1 MLQQFTP
8 MTGICDRI
16 KSEEKSAPADNVDAL
31 RASLSKLDIRGEHHR
46 FLVNR
51 MGSSGS
57 TWLVKLLNSHPD
69 VFCYHEGVLAQ
80 IYPQKS
86 YTSEH
91 VVNFI
96 RWLAWDDM
104 HGAYKASGDVGSSW
118 LGHIHAVP
126 RNLFTTGILLRHP
139 ARMLNTRLK
148 VFEKEKS
155 FTKIDPSR
163 LRKIEERWGIKAC
176 NEMDQIFVQD
186 LFHIVTQIRA
196 VDTVDVVIYL
206 ERMNDVEY
214 CCNILQQLTGI
225 HHEPSVVDLFIHNPV
240 NRRTNTPS
248 VQAVLQQFS
257 SDQRAWYE
265 MILKDELPRCG
276 YALDNDELL
285 KAAGRPA
292 SVGEALRSEPPIEF
306 GGYELQ
312 MLKQALVERDCEI
325 GRLRGEVKEL
335 QGIWAAVQNSAGWR
349 LLESLRHVRR
359 RVLPT
364 GTRRATWYQS
374 MISAFRQPTSTAEQF
389 IGDTQIS
396 KKLWAVAIGVLIV
409 GFLAWFIPVLIS
421 MANGAPE
428 LKAIPD

>member
-1 MLQQFTP
+1 
-8 MTGICDRI
+8 MTSFWDRI
-16 KSEEKSAPADNVDAL
+16 KSKEKTAPVDNVGAL

-80 IYPQKS
+80 IYPLKS

-104 HGAYKASGDVGSSW
+104 HGAYKAIGDVGSSW
-118 LGHIHAVP
+118 LGHIQEVP
-126 RNLFTTGILLRHP
+126 RNLFTSGMLLRHP

-148 VFEKEKS
+148 VFEKDKS
-155 FTKIDPSR
+155 FTEIDPST
-163 LRKIEERWGIKAC
+163 LRQAEERWGIRARD
-176 NEMDQIFVQD
+176 EMDQVFLQD
-186 LFHIVTQIRA
+186 LFHIVAQIRA
-196 VDTVDVVIYL
+196 IDTVDVVIHL

-257 SDQRAWYE
+257 SDQRAWYKV
-265 MILKDELPRCG
+265 MLDDLPRCG
-276 YALDNDELL
+276 YALDSDELL
-285 KAAGRPA
+285 EPA
-292 SVGEALRSEPPIEF
+292 SRPPATDGVPRSALRKEF
-306 GGYELQ
+306 RGYELQ
-312 MLKQALVERDCEI
+312 MLKQVVVERDCEI
-325 GRLRGEVKEL
+325 GRLRAEVKELHAEVKDLRAEGKEL
-335 QGIWAAVQNSAGWR
+335 QGIWTAVQNSAGWR
-349 LLESLRHVRR
+349 LLESLRRVRR

-364 GTRRATWYQS
+364 GTRRATWYHS
-374 MISAFRQPTSTAEQF
+374 MISAFRRPTGTTA
-389 IGDTQIS
+389 IT
-396 KKLWAVAIGVLIV
+396 IGVLTV

-421 MANGAPE
+421 MANGTPE

>member
-1 MLQQFTP
+1 M
-8 MTGICDRI
+8 I
-16 KSEEKSAPADNVDAL
+16 KSEEETAPTDNVDAL
-31 RASLSKLDIRGEHHR
+31 RAGLSKLDIRGEHHR

-96 RWLAWDDM
+96 RSLAWDDM
-104 HGAYKASGDVGSSW
+104 HGAYKAIGDVGSSW

-148 VFEKEKS
+148 VFEKDKS
-155 FTKIDPSR
+155 FTKIDPST
-163 LRKIEERWGIKAC
+163 LRQTEERWGIKAC

-186 LFHIVTQIRA
+186 LFHIVMQIRA
-196 VDTVDVVIYL
+196 VDTVDVVIQL

-240 NRRTNTPS
+240 NRRTNTVS
-248 VQAVLQQFS
+248 LQAVLQEFS
-257 SDQRAWYE
+257 SEQRAWYNA
-265 MILKDELPRCG
+265 MLKEDLPRCG
-276 YALDNDELL
+276 YALDSDELL
-285 KAAGRPA
+285 ETPTRPPSA
-292 SVGEALRSEPPIEF
+292 DGVPRSALPKEF
-306 GGYELQ
+306 RGYELQ
-312 MLKQALVERDCEI
+312 MLKQAVLERDCEI
-325 GRLRGEVKEL
+325 GRLRGEINDLRAVVKEL
-335 QGIWAAVQNSAGWR
+335 QGVLAGVQNSVGWR
-349 LLESLRHVRR
+349 LLEILRRVRK

-364 GTRRATWYQS
+364 GRVPIAQS
-374 MISAFRQPTSTAEQF
+374 VEGPRSRT
-389 IGDTQIS
+389 
-396 KKLWAVAIGVLIV
+396 KL
-409 GFLAWFIPVLIS
+409 
-421 MANGAPE
+421 
-428 LKAIPD
+428 

>member
-1 MLQQFTP
+1 
-8 MTGICDRI
+8 MTRI
-16 KSEEKSAPADNVDAL
+16 WDSIKPKRNTAFADNVGAL
-31 RASLSKLDIRGEHHR
+31 RACFSELDIHGEHRR

-80 IYPQKS
+80 IYPHQS
-86 YTSEH
+86 YASEH

-96 RWLAWDDM
+96 RWLAADDM
-104 HGAYKASGDVGSSW
+104 KGAYKAVGDVGSSW
-118 LGHIHAVP
+118 LGHIQAVP
-126 RNLFTTGILLRHP
+126 TNLFTTGILLRHP

-148 VFEKEKS
+148 VFEMNRS
-155 FTKIDPSR
+155 FTKIDPST
-163 LRKIEERWGIKAC
+163 LRKIEERWGIKAGD
-176 NEMDQIFVQD
+176 EMDQIFLQD
-186 LFHIVTQIRA
+186 LFHIVNQIGA
-196 VDTVDVVIYL
+196 VDKVDVIIHL
-206 ERMNDVEY
+206 ERMNDVKY

-225 HHEPSVVDLFIHNPV
+225 DYEPSMVDLFSHNPV
-240 NRRTNTPS
+240 NRRTAS
-248 VQAVLQQFS
+248 DSLQAVLQQFS
-257 SDQRAWYE
+257 SDQRTWYK

-285 KAAGRPA
+285 KAAGRTP
-292 SVGEALRSEPPIEF
+292 SVGGAQRREPRIAF
-306 GGYELQ
+306 GGDELRL
-312 MLKQALVERDCEI
+312 LKQAVVERDCEI
-325 GRLRGEVKEL
+325 GRLRGEVKAL
-335 QGIWAAVQNSAGWR
+335 QAIWVAVQNSVGWR

-359 RVLPT
+359 RVMPT

-374 MISAFRQPTSTAEQF
+374 MIGAFRQPTSTAEQF
-389 IGDTQIS
+389 RGDTQIS
-396 KKLWAVAIGVLIV
+396 KKLWPVAIGVLIV

>member
-1 MLQQFTP
+1 
-8 MTGICDRI
+8 MTRICDMI
-16 KSEEKSAPADNVDAL
+16 KSEEETAPTDNVDAL
-31 RASLSKLDIRGEHHR
+31 RAGLSKLDIRGEHHR

-96 RWLAWDDM
+96 RSLAWDDM
-104 HGAYKASGDVGSSW
+104 HGAYKAIGDVGSSW

-148 VFEKEKS
+148 VFEKDKS
-155 FTKIDPSR
+155 FTKIDPST
-163 LRKIEERWGIKAC
+163 LRQTEERWGIKAC

-186 LFHIVTQIRA
+186 LFHIVVQIRA
-196 VDTVDVVIYL
+196 VDTVDVVIQL

-240 NRRTNTPS
+240 NRRTNTVS
-248 VQAVLQQFS
+248 LQAVLQEFS
-257 SDQRAWYE
+257 SEQRAWYNA
-265 MILKDELPRCG
+265 MLKEDLPRCG
-276 YALDNDELL
+276 YALDSDELL
-285 KAAGRPA
+285 ETPTRPPSA
-292 SVGEALRSEPPIEF
+292 DGVPRSALPKEF
-306 GGYELQ
+306 RGYELQ
-312 MLKQALVERDCEI
+312 MLKQAVLERDCEI
-325 GRLRGEVKEL
+325 GRLRGEINDLRAVVKEL
-335 QGIWAAVQNSAGWR
+335 QGVLAGVQNSVGWR
-349 LLESLRHVRR
+349 LLEILRRVRK

-364 GTRRATWYQS
+364 GRVPIAQSVEGPRSRR
-374 MISAFRQPTSTAEQF
+374 
-389 IGDTQIS
+389 
-396 KKLWAVAIGVLIV
+396 KL
-409 GFLAWFIPVLIS
+409 
-421 MANGAPE
+421 
-428 LKAIPD
+428 

>member
-1 MLQQFTP
+1 

-80 IYPQKS
+80 IYPHKS

-96 RWLAWDDM
+96 RSLAWDDM
-104 HGAYKASGDVGSSW
+104 HGAYKAIGDVGSSW

-148 VFEKEKS
+148 VFEKDKS
-155 FTKIDPSR
+155 FTKIDPST
-163 LRKIEERWGIKAC
+163 LRQTEERWGIKAC

-186 LFHIVTQIRA
+186 LFHIVMQIRA
-196 VDTVDVVIYL
+196 VDTVDVVIQL

-240 NRRTNTPS
+240 NRRTNTVS
-248 VQAVLQQFS
+248 LQAVLQEFS
-257 SDQRAWYE
+257 SEQRAWYNA
-265 MILKDELPRCG
+265 MLKEDLPRCG
-276 YALDNDELL
+276 YALDSDELL
-285 KAAGRPA
+285 ETPTRPPSA
-292 SVGEALRSEPPIEF
+292 DGVPRSALPKEF
-306 GGYELQ
+306 RGYELQ
-312 MLKQALVERDCEI
+312 MLKQAVLERDFEI
-325 GRLRGEVKEL
+325 GRLRAEIKELRATVKEL
-335 QGIWAAVQNSAGWR
+335 QGVLAAVQNSVLWR
-349 LLESLRHVRR
+349 LLEILRRVRR

-364 GTRRATWYQS
+364 ERVPIAQRVEEPSSRT
-374 MISAFRQPTSTAEQF
+374 
-389 IGDTQIS
+389 
-396 KKLWAVAIGVLIV
+396 KL
-409 GFLAWFIPVLIS
+409 
-421 MANGAPE
+421 
-428 LKAIPD
+428 

>member
-8 MTGICDRI
+8 MTRI
-16 KSEEKSAPADNVDAL
+16 WDSIKPKRNTAFADNVGAL
-31 RASLSKLDIRGEHHR
+31 RACFSELDIHGEHRR

-80 IYPQKS
+80 IYPHKS

-96 RWLAWDDM
+96 RWLAADDM
-104 HGAYKASGDVGSSW
+104 KGAYKAVGDVGSSW
-118 LGHIHAVP
+118 LGHIQAAP
-126 RNLFTTGILLRHP
+126 TNLFTTGILLRHP

-148 VFEKEKS
+148 VFGTDKS
-155 FTKIDPSR
+155 FTKIDPST
-163 LRKIEERWGIKAC
+163 LHKIEELWGIKAR
-176 NEMDQIFVQD
+176 NEMDQIFLQD
-186 LFHIVTQIRA
+186 LFHIVMQIRA
-196 VDTVDVVIYL
+196 VDTVDVVIHL

-225 HHEPSVVDLFIHNPV
+225 HYEPSVVDLFIQNPV
-240 NRRTNTPS
+240 NRRTNTDS
-248 VQAVLQQFS
+248 LQAVLQQFS
-257 SDQRAWYE
+257 SDQRSWYK

-285 KAAGRPA
+285 KAAGRPPL
-292 SVGEALRSEPPIEF
+292 VGGVLRSEPLMEF

-312 MLKQALVERDCEI
+312 LLKQAVVERDCEI
-325 GRLRGEVKEL
+325 GRLRGEVKAL
-335 QGIWAAVQNSAGWR
+335 RAIWVAVQNSVGWR

-374 MISAFRQPTSTAEQF
+374 MIGAFRQPISTAEQF
-389 IGDTQIS
+389 IRDTEIS
-396 KKLWAVAIGVLIV
+396 KKLWTVAIGVLIV

-421 MANGAPE
+421 MANRAPE

>member
-1 MLQQFTP
+1 

-80 IYPQKS
+80 IYPLKS

-96 RWLAWDDM
+96 RCLAWDDM
-104 HGAYKASGDVGSSW
+104 HGAYKAIGDVGSSW

-126 RNLFTTGILLRHP
+126 RNLFTTGILMRHP

-148 VFEKEKS
+148 VFEKDKS
-155 FTKIDPSR
+155 FTKIDPST
-163 LRKIEERWGIKAC
+163 LRQTEERWGIKAC

-186 LFHIVTQIRA
+186 LFHIVMQIRA
-196 VDTVDVVIYL
+196 VDTVDVVIQL

-240 NRRTNTPS
+240 NRRTNTVS
-248 VQAVLQQFS
+248 LQAVLQQFS
-257 SDQRAWYE
+257 SEQRAWYKV
-265 MILKDELPRCG
+265 MLKEDLPRCG
-276 YALDNDELL
+276 YALDSDELL
-285 KAAGRPA
+285 EPA
-292 SVGEALRSEPPIEF
+292 SRPP
-306 GGYELQ
+306 
-312 MLKQALVERDCEI
+312 
-325 GRLRGEVKEL
+325 
-335 QGIWAAVQNSAGWR
+335 SA
-349 LLESLRHVRR
+349 
-359 RVLPT
+359 
-364 GTRRATWYQS
+364 
-374 MISAFRQPTSTAEQF
+374 
-389 IGDTQIS
+389 D
-396 KKLWAVAIGVLIV
+396 GVP
-409 GFLAWFIPVLIS
+409 W
-421 MANGAPE
+421 
-428 LKAIPD
+428 

>member
-1 MLQQFTP
+1 

-16 KSEEKSAPADNVDAL
+16 KSEEKAAPADNADAL

-96 RWLAWDDM
+96 RSLAWDDM
-104 HGAYKASGDVGSSW
+104 HGAYKAIGDVGSSW

-148 VFEKEKS
+148 VFEKDKS
-155 FTKIDPSR
+155 FTKIDPST
-163 LRKIEERWGIKAC
+163 LRQTEERWGIKAC

-186 LFHIVTQIRA
+186 LFHIVMQIRA
-196 VDTVDVVIYL
+196 VDTVDVVIQL

-240 NRRTNTPS
+240 NRRTNTVS
-248 VQAVLQQFS
+248 LQAVLQEFS
-257 SDQRAWYE
+257 SEQRAWYNA
-265 MILKDELPRCG
+265 MLKEDLPRCG
-276 YALDNDELL
+276 YALDSDELL
-285 KAAGRPA
+285 ETPTRPPSA
-292 SVGEALRSEPPIEF
+292 DGVPRSALPKEF
-306 GGYELQ
+306 RGYELQ
-312 MLKQALVERDCEI
+312 MLKQAVLERDCEI
-325 GRLRGEVKEL
+325 GRLRGEINDLRAVVKEL
-335 QGIWAAVQNSAGWR
+335 QGVLAGVQNSVGWR
-349 LLESLRHVRR
+349 LLEILRRVRK

-364 GTRRATWYQS
+364 GRVPIAQS
-374 MISAFRQPTSTAEQF
+374 VEGPRSRT
-389 IGDTQIS
+389 
-396 KKLWAVAIGVLIV
+396 KL
-409 GFLAWFIPVLIS
+409 
-421 MANGAPE
+421 
-428 LKAIPD
+428 

>member
-1 MLQQFTP
+1 
-8 MTGICDRI
+8 MTSFWDRI
-16 KSEEKSAPADNVDAL
+16 KSKEKTAPVDNVGAL

-80 IYPQKS
+80 IYPLKS
-86 YTSEH
+86 YTTEH

-96 RWLAWDDM
+96 QSLAWDDM
-104 HGAYKASGDVGSSW
+104 HGAYKAIGDVGSSW
-118 LGHIHAVP
+118 LGHIQAVP

-148 VFEKEKS
+148 IFETDKS
-155 FTKIDPSR
+155 FTKIDPST
-163 LRKIEERWGIKAC
+163 LRQIEECWSIKARD
-176 NEMDQIFVQD
+176 EMDQVFLQD
-186 LFHIVTQIRA
+186 LFHIVAQIRA
-196 VDTVDVVIYL
+196 VDTVDAVIHL
-206 ERMNDVEY
+206 ERMSDVEY
-214 CCNILQQLTGI
+214 CCNTLQQLTGI

-240 NRRTNTPS
+240 NRRSNTAS
-248 VQAVLQQFS
+248 VQAVLDQFS
-257 SDQRAWYE
+257 SDQRAWYKL
-265 MILKDELPRCG
+265 MLKEDLPRCG
-276 YALDNDELL
+276 YVLDSDELL
-285 KAAGRPA
+285 EPA
-292 SVGEALRSEPPIEF
+292 SCPPSADGVSRSALPKEF
-306 GGYELQ
+306 RGYELQ
-312 MLKQALVERDCEI
+312 MLKQAVVERDREI

-349 LLESLRHVRR
+349 LLESLRRVRR

-374 MISAFRQPTSTAEQF
+374 IISTFRRPTGTTEQF
-389 IGDTQIS
+389 IRNTQIP
-396 KKLWAVAIGVLIV
+396 KKLWAVAITIGVLTV

-421 MANGAPE
+421 MAN
-428 LKAIPD
+428 

>member
-1 MLQQFTP
+1 
-8 MTGICDRI
+8 MTRICDMI
-16 KSEEKSAPADNVDAL
+16 KSEEETAPTDNVDAL
-31 RASLSKLDIRGEHHR
+31 RAGLSKLDIRGEHHR

-96 RWLAWDDM
+96 RSLAWDDM
-104 HGAYKASGDVGSSW
+104 HGAYKAIGDVGSSW

-148 VFEKEKS
+148 VFEKDKS
-155 FTKIDPSR
+155 FTKIDPST
-163 LRKIEERWGIKAC
+163 LRQTEERWGIKAC

-186 LFHIVTQIRA
+186 LFHIVMQIRA
-196 VDTVDVVIYL
+196 VDTVDVVIQL

-240 NRRTNTPS
+240 NRRTNTVS
-248 VQAVLQQFS
+248 LQAVLQEFS
-257 SDQRAWYE
+257 SEQRAWYNA
-265 MILKDELPRCG
+265 MLKEDLPRCG
-276 YALDNDELL
+276 YALDSDELL
-285 KAAGRPA
+285 ETPTRPPSA
-292 SVGEALRSEPPIEF
+292 DGVPRSALPKEF
-306 GGYELQ
+306 RGYELQ
-312 MLKQALVERDCEI
+312 MLKQAVLERDCEI
-325 GRLRGEVKEL
+325 GRLRGEINDLRAVVKEL
-335 QGIWAAVQNSAGWR
+335 QGVLAGVQNSVGWR
-349 LLESLRHVRR
+349 LLEILRRVRK

-364 GTRRATWYQS
+364 GRVPIAQS
-374 MISAFRQPTSTAEQF
+374 VEGPRSRT
-389 IGDTQIS
+389 
-396 KKLWAVAIGVLIV
+396 KL
-409 GFLAWFIPVLIS
+409 
-421 MANGAPE
+421 
-428 LKAIPD
+428 

>member
-1 MLQQFTP
+1 
-8 MTGICDRI
+8 MTSFWDRI
-16 KSEEKSAPADNVDAL
+16 KSKEKTAPVDNVGAL

-80 IYPQKS
+80 IYPLKS

-104 HGAYKASGDVGSSW
+104 HGAYKAIGDVGSSW
-118 LGHIHAVP
+118 LGHIQEVP
-126 RNLFTTGILLRHP
+126 RNLFTTGMLLRHP

-148 VFEKEKS
+148 VFEKDKS
-155 FTKIDPSR
+155 FTEIDPST
-163 LRKIEERWGIKAC
+163 LRQAEERWGIRARD
-176 NEMDQIFVQD
+176 EMDQVFLQD
-186 LFHIVTQIRA
+186 LFHIVAQIRA
-196 VDTVDVVIYL
+196 IDTVDVVIHL

-257 SDQRAWYE
+257 SDQRAWYKV
-265 MILKDELPRCG
+265 MLDDLPRCG
-276 YALDNDELL
+276 YALDSDELL
-285 KAAGRPA
+285 DPA
-292 SVGEALRSEPPIEF
+292 SRPRSADGVRRSALPKEF
-306 GGYELQ
+306 RGYELQ
-312 MLKQALVERDCEI
+312 VLKQAVVERDCEI

-349 LLESLRHVRR
+349 LLESLRRVRR

-364 GTRRATWYQS
+364 GTRRATWYHS
-374 MISAFRQPTSTAEQF
+374 MISAFRRPTGTTEQF
-389 IGDTQIS
+389 IRDTRIS
-396 KKLWAVAIGVLIV
+396 KKLWVGAITIGVLIV

>member
-1 MLQQFTP
+1 
-8 MTGICDRI
+8 MTRICDMI
-16 KSEEKSAPADNVDAL
+16 KSEEETAPADKADAL

-46 FLVNR
+46 FMVNR

-96 RWLAWDDM
+96 RSLAWDDM
-104 HGAYKASGDVGSSW
+104 HGAYKAIGDVGSS
-118 LGHIHAVP
+118 LLEHIQAVP
-126 RNLFTTGILLRHP
+126 RNLFTTAILLRHP

-148 VFEKEKS
+148 VFEKDKS
-155 FTKIDPSR
+155 FTKIDPST
-163 LRKIEERWGIKAC
+163 LRQIEERWGIKAC

-186 LFHIVTQIRA
+186 LFHIVMQLRA
-196 VDTVDVVIYL
+196 VDTVDVVIQL
-206 ERMNDVEY
+206 ERMNDVEH
-214 CCNILQQLTGI
+214 CCNTLQQLTGI

-240 NRRTNTPS
+240 NRRTNTVS
-248 VQAVLQQFS
+248 LQAVLQQFS
-257 SDQRAWYE
+257 SDQRAWYNA
-265 MILKDELPRCG
+265 MLKEDLPSCG
-276 YALDNDELL
+276 YALDNDDLL
-285 KAAGRPA
+285 KVAGRTP
-292 SVGEALRSEPPIEF
+292 SVRGALRSEPPTEF

-335 QGIWAAVQNSAGWR
+335 HGIWATVQNSAGWR
-349 LLESLRHVRR
+349 LLESLRGVRR

-364 GTRRATWYQS
+364 GTRRATWYES
-374 MISAFRQPTSTAEQF
+374 MISAFRQPTRTTEQF
-389 IGDTQIS
+389 IRHNQIS
-396 KKLWAVAIGVLIV
+396 KRLWAGAITIGV
-409 GFLAWFIPVLIS
+409 
-421 MANGAPE
+421 
-428 LKAIPD
+428 

>member
-1 MLQQFTP
+1 
-8 MTGICDRI
+8 MTGISDRI
-16 KSEEKSAPADNVDAL
+16 KSEEKTAPADHGDGL
-31 RASLSKLDIRGEHHR
+31 SASLSKLDIRGEHHR

-96 RWLAWDDM
+96 RSLAWDDM
-104 HGAYKASGDVGSSW
+104 HGAYKAIGDVGSSW

-148 VFEKEKS
+148 VFEKDKS
-155 FTKIDPSR
+155 FTKIDPST
-163 LRKIEERWGIKAC
+163 LRQTEERWGIKAR

-186 LFHIVTQIRA
+186 LFHIVMQIRA
-196 VDTVDVVIYL
+196 VDTVDVVIQL

-240 NRRTNTPS
+240 NRRTNTVS
-248 VQAVLQQFS
+248 LQAVLQQFS
-257 SDQRAWYE
+257 SEQRAWYNA
-265 MILKDELPRCG
+265 MLKEDLPRCG
-276 YALDNDELL
+276 YALDSDELL
-285 KAAGRPA
+285 ETPTRPPSA
-292 SVGEALRSEPPIEF
+292 DGVPRSTLPKEF
-306 GGYELQ
+306 RGYELQ
-312 MLKQALVERDCEI
+312 MLKQAVLERDCEI
-325 GRLRGEVKEL
+325 GRLRGEIKELRATVKEL
-335 QGIWAAVQNSAGWR
+335 QGVLAAVQNSVLWR
-349 LLESLRHVRR
+349 LLEILRRVRR

-364 GTRRATWYQS
+364 ERVPIAQRVEEPSRRT
-374 MISAFRQPTSTAEQF
+374 
-389 IGDTQIS
+389 
-396 KKLWAVAIGVLIV
+396 KL
-409 GFLAWFIPVLIS
+409 
-421 MANGAPE
+421 
-428 LKAIPD
+428 

>member
-1 MLQQFTP
+1 
-8 MTGICDRI
+8 MTSFWDRI
-16 KSEEKSAPADNVDAL
+16 KSKEKTAPVDNVGAL

-80 IYPQKS
+80 IYPLKS

-104 HGAYKASGDVGSSW
+104 HGAYKAIGDVGSSW
-118 LGHIHAVP
+118 LGHIQEVP
-126 RNLFTTGILLRHP
+126 RNLFTTGMLLRHP

-148 VFEKEKS
+148 VFEKDKS
-155 FTKIDPSR
+155 FTEIDPST
-163 LRKIEERWGIKAC
+163 LRQAEERWGIRARD
-176 NEMDQIFVQD
+176 EMDQVFLQD
-186 LFHIVTQIRA
+186 LFHIVAQIRA
-196 VDTVDVVIYL
+196 IDTVDVVIHL

-257 SDQRAWYE
+257 SDQRAWYKV
-265 MILKDELPRCG
+265 MLDDLPRCG
-276 YALDNDELL
+276 YVLDSDELL
-285 KAAGRPA
+285 ETPTRPPSA
-292 SVGEALRSEPPIEF
+292 DGVPRSTLPKEF
-306 GGYELQ
+306 RGYELQ
-312 MLKQALVERDCEI
+312 MLKCEI
-325 GRLRGEVKEL
+325 GRLRSEVDEL

-349 LLESLRHVRR
+349 LLESLRRVRR

-364 GTRRATWYQS
+364 GTRRATWYHS
-374 MISAFRQPTSTAEQF
+374 MISAFRRPTGTTEQF
-389 IGDTQIS
+389 IRDTRIS
-396 KKLWAVAIGVLIV
+396 KKLWVGAITIGVLIV

>member
-1 MLQQFTP
+1 
-8 MTGICDRI
+8 MTRICDMI
-16 KSEEKSAPADNVDAL
+16 KSEEETAPTDNVDAL
-31 RASLSKLDIRGEHHR
+31 RAGLSKLDIRGEHHR

-96 RWLAWDDM
+96 RSLAWDDM
-104 HGAYKASGDVGSSW
+104 HGAYKAIGDVGSSW

-148 VFEKEKS
+148 VFEKDKS
-155 FTKIDPSR
+155 FTEIDPST
-163 LRKIEERWGIKAC
+163 LRQTEERWGIKVR

-186 LFHIVTQIRA
+186 LFHIVMQLRA
-196 VDTVDVVIYL
+196 VDTVDVVIQL

-225 HHEPSVVDLFIHNPV
+225 HHEPSLVDLFIHNPV
-240 NRRTNTPS
+240 NRRTNTVS
-248 VQAVLQQFS
+248 LQAVLQEFS
-257 SDQRAWYE
+257 SEQRAWYNA
-265 MILKDELPRCG
+265 MLKEDLPRCG
-276 YALDNDELL
+276 YALDSDELL
-285 KAAGRPA
+285 ETPTRPPSA
-292 SVGEALRSEPPIEF
+292 DGVPRSALPKEF
-306 GGYELQ
+306 RGYELQ
-312 MLKQALVERDCEI
+312 MLKQAVLERDSEI
-325 GRLRGEVKEL
+325 GRLRDEIKELRGTVKEL
-335 QGIWAAVQNSAGWR
+335 QGVLTAVQNSVLWR
-349 LLESLRHVRR
+349 LLEILRRVRR

-364 GTRRATWYQS
+364 ERVPIAQRVEEPSSRT
-374 MISAFRQPTSTAEQF
+374 
-389 IGDTQIS
+389 
-396 KKLWAVAIGVLIV
+396 KL
-409 GFLAWFIPVLIS
+409 
-421 MANGAPE
+421 
-428 LKAIPD
+428 